1 MIRRTIPA
9 TLLIPAFFV
18 VLLFLAGAPTVQSAG
33 EKVLTFGLTGTISNA
48 HADAFSDALIT
59 ASSEH
64 CSAVVLV
71 LSTPGGSL
79 DAMLTMITA
88 IENSPIPVIAYVY
101 PAGTTAWS
109 AGTYLLMASHLAAM
123 APNTVIGSCQPVQ
136 YSPLGSVPV
145 NDTKL
150 INAVVS
156 VMLTQ
161 AKAHNRNQ
169 TLAVQFITENTNV
182 DDEEAYRYGV
192 IEVRASDVESLLRQV
207 DGRTVNTTS
216 GTVVL
221 KTEGAT
227 VIEYSFSLRDSVINA
242 VSDPLISNILFII
255 GIFALIFGFHAP
267 AHGGEILG
275 GVALLLALVGL
286 GFDINVISIVMI
298 ALGAILLIYELKTP
312 GFGVFGISG
321 IIILT
326 IGSLFL
332 VPFSPEKWFVSSDW
346 YATFTYSILAASVCI
361 AAIFLFI
368 IIKILQIRRKRPT
381 VGMLIGDE
389 VVASEDAPPGVLV
402 FVLYK
407 GEYWKARCEKGITK
421 DRRYKIVGK
430 DGPAL
435 ILEEAP

>member
-1 MIRRTIPA
+1 
-9 TLLIPAFFV
+9 V
-18 VLLFLAGAPTVQSAG
+18 VLLFLAGAPPVQSVG
-33 EKVLTFGLTGTISNA
+33 EEVLAFRLTGTISVA

-59 ASSEH
+59 ASSER

-79 DAMLTMITA
+79 DAMLRMITA

-109 AGTYLLMASHLAAM
+109 AGTYLLMASHVAAM

-136 YSPLGSVPV
+136 YSPFGSIPV
-145 NDTKL
+145 NDSKFL
-150 INAVVS
+150 NAVIS
-156 VMLTQ
+156 VMATQ

-169 TLAVQFITENTNV
+169 TLAVQFITENANV

-192 IEVRASDVESLLRQV
+192 IEVRASDLESLLRQV
-207 DGRTVNTTS
+207 DGRGVNTTS
-216 GTVVL
+216 GTVTL
-221 KTEGAT
+221 RTEGAT
-227 VIEYSFSLRDSVINA
+227 VIDYSFRIRDSVINA
-242 VSDPLISNILFII
+242 VSDPFISNILFIV
-255 GIFALIFGFHAP
+255 GIFGLIYGFSAP
-267 AHGGEILG
+267 GHGGEILG
-275 GVALLLALVGL
+275 GLALLLALVGL

-298 ALGAILLIYELKTP
+298 VLGAILLIYELATP
-312 GFGVFGISG
+312 GFGVFGFSG

-332 VPFSPEKWFVSSDW
+332 VPFSPEKWSVSSDW
-346 YATFTYSILAASVCI
+346 YATFTYSILAASICI

-381 VGMLIGDE
+381 VGTLLGDE
-389 VVASEDAPPGVLV
+389 VVASEDAPPGATG

-407 GEYWKARCEKGITK
+407 GEYWKARCDGGLTK
-421 DRRYKIVGK
+421 DKRYKIIGK
-430 DGPAL
+430 DGPTL
-435 ILEEAP
+435 ILQEVRQ

>member
-33 EKVLTFGLTGTISNA
+33 ENVLAFRLTGTISNA

-59 ASSEH
+59 ASSEG
-64 CSAVVLV
+64 CSAVILV

-79 DAMLTMITA
+79 DAMLRMITA

-123 APNTVIGSCQPVQ
+123 APNTIIGSCQPVQ

-145 NDTKL
+145 NDTKV

-156 VMLTQ
+156 VMATQ
-161 AKAHNRNQ
+161 ARAHNRNE
-169 TLAVQFITENTNV
+169 TLAVQFITENINV
-182 DDEEAYRYGV
+182 DDEEAYKYAV
-192 IEVRASDVESLLRQV
+192 IEVRASDIESLLSQV
-207 DGRTVNTTS
+207 DGKVVNTTS

-227 VIEYSFSLRDSVINA
+227 VIEYSFRLRDSVINV
-242 VSDPLISNILFII
+242 VSDPLISNILFIV
-255 GIFALIFGFHAP
+255 GIFGLIFGFNTP
-267 AHGGEILG
+267 GHGGEILG
-275 GVALLLALVGL
+275 GVAILLALVGM
-286 GFDINVISIVMI
+286 GFDINIISLVMI
-298 ALGAILLIYELKTP
+298 ALGAILLIYELATP
-312 GFGVFGISG
+312 GFGVFGFSG

-332 VPFSPEKWFVSSDW
+332 IPFSPEKWLVSSDW
-346 YATFTYSILAASVCI
+346 YATFTYSVLAASICI
-361 AAIFLFI
+361 AAIFLFM
-368 IIKILQIRRKRPT
+368 IIKILQIRRRRPT
-381 VGMLIGDE
+381 VGVLIGDE
-389 VVASEDAPPGVLV
+389 VVASEDVPPKVTA
-402 FVLYK
+402 FVLYN
-407 GEYWKARCEKGITK
+407 GEYWKARCEKGIMK
-421 DRRYKIVGK
+421 NKRYKIIGK
-430 DGPAL
+430 DGSVL
-435 ILEEAP
+435 ILEEVP